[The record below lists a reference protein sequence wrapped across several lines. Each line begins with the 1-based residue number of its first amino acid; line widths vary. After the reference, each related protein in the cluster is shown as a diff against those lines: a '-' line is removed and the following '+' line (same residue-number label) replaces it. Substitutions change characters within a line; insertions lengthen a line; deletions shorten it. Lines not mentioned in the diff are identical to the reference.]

1 MKTIFYCFF
10 RGGITDAISWKNGSA
25 MIHSSHLRTDH
36 VFVDYMNVLH
46 IRGATP
52 QDATGYECFYG
63 SEHVANV
70 KLVGEKN
77 LTVSNNTL
85 K

>member
-1 MKTIFYCFF
+1 
-10 RGGITDAISWKNGSA
+10 

-46 IRGATP
+46 IRGAKP